1 MESLHNTLMQHV
13 ELCCDA
19 FALEILT
26 LTTLT
31 PNGIGHTCDLIG
43 LMRMP
48 VVATKNKEPYPASAL
63 CIFPIYMTIVHILN
77 LCHYYSTH
85 IHKNAL

>member
-19 FALEILT
+19 FPPEILT

-31 PNGIGHTCDLIG
+31 PNGIGHTLVTYGYI
-43 LMRMP
+43 M
-48 VVATKNKEPYPASAL
+48 
-63 CIFPIYMTIVHILN
+63 
-77 LCHYYSTH
+77 
-85 IHKNAL
+85 

>member
-13 ELCCDA
+13 KLCCDA

-48 VVATKNKEPYPASAL
+48 VVAT
-63 CIFPIYMTIVHILN
+63 
-77 LCHYYSTH
+77 
-85 IHKNAL
+85 